1 MPDVIINGPEG
12 RIEARYHHSRSAAS
26 AMALVLHPHPQHGGT
41 MNNKLVHALYQSFV
55 RHGFST
61 LRFNFR
67 GVGRSQ
73 GSFDRGEG
81 ELSDAASALDWLQTY
96 NPNAGTCWV
105 AGFSFG
111 AWIGMQLLMRRP
123 EIESF
128 IAVAPPANIYDF
140 TFLAPCPSSGLI
152 LQGDQDTVVPIEL
165 GAKARHQAVAPA
177 RHQDRFS
184 QDRRRRSLFRRQP
197 RHHHRPCRRL
207 YPRPRP
213 SRRQT
218 PADARGR
225 RARRSSLTALP
236 ALRADGSSGPRPA
249 NQSAN
254 GSRTSTVS
262 SRSGLVESSATG
274 ASISSSSRRMYLI
287 AVAGKSAQER
297 APRVL
302 SRQPAALS

>member
-1 MPDVIINGPEG
+1 MPEVIINGPEG
-12 RIEARYHHSRSAAS
+12 RIEARYHHAREPNA

-41 MNNKLVHALYQSFV
+41 MNNKLVYALYQTFV
-55 RHGFST
+55 RNGFST

-152 LQGDQDTVVPIEL
+152 LQGDQDTVVPAESVQKLVTKLSHQRDIKIDFRKIQ
-165 GAKARHQAVAPA
+165 GADHFFAAQLDTITTH
-177 RHQDRFS
+177 
-184 QDRRRRSLFRRQP
+184 
-197 RHHHRPCRRL
+197 
-207 YPRPRP
+207 
-213 SRRQT
+213 
-218 PADARGR
+218 
-225 RARRSSLTALP
+225 
-236 ALRADGSSGPRPA
+236 ADGYIREHMRRGGKPA
-249 NQSAN
+249 TTPQ
-254 GSRTSTVS
+254 GRGV
-262 SRSGLVESSATG
+262 R
-274 ASISSSSRRMYLI
+274 
-287 AVAGKSAQER
+287 
-297 APRVL
+297 
-302 SRQPAALS
+302 